1 MKTNC
6 INCGAPLHN
15 EKCDYCGTEY
25 HLDNCGQINE
35 YKVKINILGQE
46 KEFYIGRIERHS
58 LFSADTCRNI
68 DGSLSSSKICDKL
81 KLELIEM

>member
-1 MKTNC
+1 MKQTNC

-25 HLDNCGQINE
+25 NLGNSGYINE
-35 YKVKINILGQE
+35 YIVKINILGQE
-46 KEFYIGRIERHS
+46 KDFYIGKIEKQS
-58 LFSADTCRNI
+58 IFGDCCRDISGYLRTN
-68 DGSLSSSKICDKL
+68 KICDKL